1 MERKQTWLGQRSACF
16 MREGLCVPTCWMA
29 ISRVIALVCASPG
42 AAMSTS
48 RAAKKNTATLH
59 QQHHRFI
66 VIKLLASRHRHMWEG
81 MPSHLTA
88 NNAEPTRVEIAS
100 VSRRA
105 CAHWNFHHWDDFL
118 LVFNGGNT
126 CPPDAYKTLTSSG
139 DLRPSADATAVW
151 HGPGV
156 RDAHPLLLV
165 NKVHTRSRSL
175 CPMLVC

>member
-1 MERKQTWLGQRSACF
+1 MQLLKRRQSVSEWRGQTWLGQRSACF

-66 VIKLLASRHRHMWEG
+66 VIKFLASRHRHMWEG

-105 CAHWNFHHWDDFL
+105 CAHWNFHHWGTTFFL
-118 LVFNGGNT
+118 YSMAATRVRLMHTKRSPRQAIYALAQTQQLYGM
-126 CPPDAYKTLTSSG
+126 
-139 DLRPSADATAVW
+139 DLESAT
-151 HGPGV
+151 
-156 RDAHPLLLV
+156 
-165 NKVHTRSRSL
+165 HTHF
-175 CPMLVC
+175 C